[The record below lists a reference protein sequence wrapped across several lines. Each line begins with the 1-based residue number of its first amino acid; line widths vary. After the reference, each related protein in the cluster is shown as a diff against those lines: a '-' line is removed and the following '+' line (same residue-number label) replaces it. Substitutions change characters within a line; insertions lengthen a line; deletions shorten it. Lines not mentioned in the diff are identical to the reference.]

1 MFIACA
7 PIGGLA
13 PLARRLR
20 CLLLAGVALA
30 LPHFAYAQDADLRGS
45 ISDDIAAAATT
56 DADDA
61 GADADGFYSPEQ
73 DNAPSGKGDLSQ
85 ETPAADPVSED
96 STFLPDNIRVGA
108 VLPDDNTVRAQRENL
123 RAWPEQGRSFT
134 PEADPYA
141 PIGIRA
147 GSFILKPSL
156 EQGIK
161 ATSNGDNSS
170 NGSRAILNET
180 TLRLNALSDWLQH
193 QASLDASGTFSKS
206 ISGQDVSE
214 PQANILGRLRLDL
227 ANQTT
232 VNAETS
238 YRLRRESASSPN
250 GVVDALK
257 RPLVHTFAG
266 RLGVERDMGLLF
278 GRVTGGLEHD
288 MYGNAELASGGTVT
302 QKDRN
307 NTYASVA
314 IRGGFSLS
322 PALKPFAEVELGKR
336 MFDERIDSNGYERSG
351 RQYALRGGLVF
362 DRGEKFNGEIAAGY
376 MQADSDDPRLAN
388 ISGPSINAMV
398 NWSPLRGTDMRFF
411 AQTMVDTSTTPGVAG
426 SLQHFASLDITR
438 RVRANLSF
446 NGKLDANI
454 RQNKDGTG
462 TDYTLGAEI
471 GATYWLNRMVAID
484 ARLRH
489 EFQTSQVADRE
500 YQSNSI
506 YVGMKFQK

>member
-45 ISDDIAAAATT
+45 ISDDIAAAAT

-61 GADADGFYSPEQ
+61 GAGADGFYSPEQ
-73 DNAPSGKGDLSQ
+73 DNASSGKGDLSQ

-96 STFLPDNIRVGA
+96 STFLLDNIRVGA
-108 VLPDDNTVRAQRENL
+108 VLPDDDTVRAQRENL
-123 RAWPEQGRSFT
+123 RARPGQGRSFT

-266 RLGVERDMGLLF
+266 RLGVERDTGLLF

-322 PALKPFAEVELGKR
+322 PALKPFARWSLANACSTSASTA
-336 MFDERIDSNGYERSG
+336 MAMS
-351 RQYALRGGLVF
+351 A
-362 DRGEKFNGEIAAGY
+362 AAGNMPCAAASY
-376 MQADSDDPRLAN
+376 STGVKNSTVKSQQAICRPTA
-388 ISGPSINAMV
+388 
-398 NWSPLRGTDMRFF
+398 
-411 AQTMVDTSTTPGVAG
+411 
-426 SLQHFASLDITR
+426 
-438 RVRANLSF
+438 
-446 NGKLDANI
+446 
-454 RQNKDGTG
+454 
-462 TDYTLGAEI
+462 
-471 GATYWLNRMVAID
+471 
-484 ARLRH
+484 
-489 EFQTSQVADRE
+489 
-500 YQSNSI
+500 
-506 YVGMKFQK
+506 